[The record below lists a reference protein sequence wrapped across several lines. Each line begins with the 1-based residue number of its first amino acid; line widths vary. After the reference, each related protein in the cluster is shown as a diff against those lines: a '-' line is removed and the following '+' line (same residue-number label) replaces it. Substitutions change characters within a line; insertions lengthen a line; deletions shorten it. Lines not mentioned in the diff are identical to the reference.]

1 MSPLRP
7 ALALAVVV
15 AASSCATYDLY
26 RYDPVLL
33 PEGSDP
39 QQALHRA
46 LGELR
51 AATVRVQ
58 RRPLP
63 PEHLRLAAVAHGL
76 EARLA
81 GASVAAPRLF
91 IRYDEFPGCVR
102 AVTERDGGWTVW
114 LADRTI
120 ELELRFQS
128 FTAARLFL
136 DAATTLGEAERGR
149 RRGAPA
155 ATG

>member
-1 MSPLRP
+1 MSPLHR
-7 ALALAVVV
+7 ALGLAAVV
-15 AASSCATYDLY
+15 AAAGCATYDLY

-33 PEGSDP
+33 PDGSDP
-39 QQALHRA
+39 QQALRRA
-46 LGELR
+46 LGELQ

-58 RRPLP
+58 RRPVP
-63 PEHLRLAAVAHGL
+63 PERLRLAAVPSGL
-76 EARLA
+76 EARLL
-81 GASVAAPRLF
+81 GAPVAAPRLF

-128 FTAARLFL
+128 FSAARLFL
-136 DAATTLGEAERGR
+136 DAATTLGEAGRGP
-149 RRGAPA
+149 RRGAPDP
-155 ATG
+155 TG